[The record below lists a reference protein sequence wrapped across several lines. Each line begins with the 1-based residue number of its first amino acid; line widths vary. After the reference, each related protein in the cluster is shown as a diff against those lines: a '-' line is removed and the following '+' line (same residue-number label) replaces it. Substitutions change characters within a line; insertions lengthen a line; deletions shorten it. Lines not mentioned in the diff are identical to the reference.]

1 MTNINPTTP
10 QLKVLKDFVDA
21 LETRDIKNAEPLLS
35 KDFTFTTSPK
45 SADLPDLTREEYLQ
59 KFGALFAFFAKV
71 EVGTI
76 YLGASFESAC

>member
-10 QLKVLKDFVDA
+10 QLKALKDYADA
-21 LETRDIKNAEPLLS
+21 IATRDLKNAEPLLA

-45 SADLPDLTREEYLQ
+45 SADLPDLTREGFFQ
-59 KFGALFAFFAKV
+59 KFGALFALFAKV